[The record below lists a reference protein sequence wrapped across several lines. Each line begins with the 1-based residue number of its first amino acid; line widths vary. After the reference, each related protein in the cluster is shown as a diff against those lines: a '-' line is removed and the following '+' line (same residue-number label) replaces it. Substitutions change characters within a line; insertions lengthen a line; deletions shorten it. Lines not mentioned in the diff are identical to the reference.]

1 MNFKERSLPLRV
13 IALVYAIFVF
23 GVSFFIRSKR
33 EKVVFGGF
41 AMIKYARWAAA
52 LNSIDIESVTL
63 VPSVMPINTKSDWDL
78 TWLDTTPSWISN
90 NGLRR
95 ILAPATSWFWVV
107 RNARVIC
114 SPVGG
119 ISFYGW
125 LGLDKLELWFLKYRG
140 IHTVCVCGGG
150 DAYALGN
157 IRNSSLR
164 HALQSSYPE
173 RSRMHIEVE
182 RSVRIWEQKADIFI
196 ADKMILDGIARSDLI
211 SPHVGVVDT
220 EHLATFHSNS
230 IGILRNDSSPVRII
244 HAPNHRYFKGTEY
257 ICKAISDLRNKGHNI
272 DFVLIENM
280 ETNLVLNEIANS
292 DIVIDQIIMPGYANF
307 AIESMAL
314 GKPVVCN
321 LEMPEFRE
329 LMTRYSFLNQCPA
342 VSSSPETLMD
352 VIEKLILDQKLRDEL
367 GQLGINFSKKYHSF
381 SAWQKLWN
389 EFEIENFDGVKL
401 SKKNLFH
408 PLNKDFLA
416 E

>member
-1 MNFKERSLPLRV
+1 
-13 IALVYAIFVF
+13 
-23 GVSFFIRSKR
+23 
-33 EKVVFGGF
+33 
-41 AMIKYARWAAA
+41 
-52 LNSIDIESVTL
+52 
-63 VPSVMPINTKSDWDL
+63 
-78 TWLDTTPSWISN
+78 
-90 NGLRR
+90 
-95 ILAPATSWFWVV
+95 
-107 RNARVIC
+107 
-114 SPVGG
+114 VGG

-125 LGLDKLELWFLKYRG
+125 LGLDKLELWFLKHRG

-220 EHLATFHSNS
+220 EYLATFHSNS
-230 IGILRNDSSPVRII
+230 MGDRRNHSSPIKII

-257 ICKAISDLRNKGHNI
+257 IFKAISDLTNKGYNI

-280 ETNLVLNEIANS
+280 ETTLLLNEIANS

-329 LMTRYSFLNQCPA
+329 LMTRYSFLNQCPI
-342 VSSSPETLMD
+342 VSASPETL
-352 VIEKLILDQKLRDEL
+352 VGALEKLILDQKLRDNL
-367 GQLGINFSKKYHSF
+367 GQLGINFSKKFHSF

-389 EFEIENFDGVKL
+389 EFESENFNGANL
-401 SKKNLFH
+401 SQKNLFH
-408 PLNKDFLA
+408 PLSIDFLA